1 MEINQS
7 TDISLRQIFEIHMA
21 GVGGAAINQIPKLEG
36 KLATYSKPLVL

>member
-7 TDISLRQIFEIHMA
+7 TDISLRQIFEKHM
-21 GVGGAAINQIPKLEG
+21 GRGAINQIPKLEG